1 MPGLIYYFRTPQRLS
16 NVMKWISCYMALSR
30 VQSLA
35 NFRGVGITPAIRT
48 LIDAGPP
55 EGFLTRF
62 FTVFQ
67 DKIAKTHDEVEAAPL
82 ELGWTDC

>member
-1 MPGLIYYFRTPQRLS
+1 
-16 NVMKWISCYMALSR
+16 MALSR
-30 VQSLA
+30 EQSLS
-35 NFRGVGITPAIRT
+35 NLRNVGITPAIRS

-62 FTVFQ
+62 FAVFQ
-67 DKIAKTHDEVEAAPL
+67 DKIAKTHDKVEAALL